1 MHDRVYLLHVS
12 VSPATARAARRSSSP
27 AQQQQLVASAAR
39 LRDPRI
45 CAGPDMSDT
54 ERRSRGR
61 DCPRSIERRQSG
73 SSAASWHWYCRH
85 LDACCQILLHSTSS
99 ASGDLCSPTIR
110 IEYNEDA
117 FISCSIGLD
126 HPGSKLNICPDCCL
140 YDFGS
145 APSRAATALGVCDV
159 ETSRTSS
166 ADPNAPSTSPW
177 HSVFVQHGRS
187 AECRWRRACRKHI

>member
-1 MHDRVYLLHVS
+1 MHDHVYLLHVHVS

-61 DCPRSIERRQSG
+61 DCPRSIGRRQSG
-73 SSAASWHWYCRH
+73 SPAASWHWYCKH
-85 LDACCQILLHSTSS
+85 LGGCCQILLHWTSS
-99 ASGDLCSPTIR
+99 ASGDVCSPMIR

-117 FISCSIGLD
+117 FISCSIVLD
-126 HPGSKLNICPDCCL
+126 HPGSKLHMYPDCCL
-140 YDFGS
+140 
-145 APSRAATALGVCDV
+145 CDLFS
-159 ETSRTSS
+159 TISS
-166 ADPNAPSTSPW
+166 SNGT
-177 HSVFVQHGRS
+177 
-187 AECRWRRACRKHI
+187 